1 LNKPKLNSLNSSAG
15 ENRKSP
21 NLYLSELPEL
31 AYAGQLVAGVDEVG
45 RGSLFGP
52 VVAGAVILPISS
64 LSDLAAWGVKDS
76 KQLSPGRRQ
85 KLAEEIKAVSL
96 DWAIGYA
103 STKEIDR
110 LNIFHASLL
119 AMKRAVLKL
128 KKVQPDICLVDGKWI
143 IPELTIP
150 QQALIKGDRRSLAIA
165 AASILAK
172 VWRDDLIDRLAMKYP
187 MYDLKSNKGYG
198 TTKHLSALQQYGASP
213 LHRLSFSPCRQVA
226 SLQQDLRNA
235 TTTQV

>member
-1 LNKPKLNSLNSSAG
+1 LSKKAVNSLNYIPDQNSQFPS
-15 ENRKSP
+15 
-21 NLYLSELPEL
+21 LSELPEL
-31 AYAGQLVAGVDEVG
+31 AYCDRLVAGIDEVG
-45 RGSLFGP
+45 RGCLFGP

-64 LSDLAAWGVKDS
+64 LSDLAAAGVKDS
-76 KQLSPGRRQ
+76 KQLSPGKRQ

-103 STKEIDR
+103 STKEIDL

-165 AASILAK
+165 SASILAK
-172 VWRDDLIDRLAMKYP
+172 VWRDDLIDRLAVKYP

-226 SLQQDLRNA
+226 SLQFKIQNSKFKIKDN
-235 TTTQV
+235 